1 MAARKKQDFEARLAR
16 LTEIVETLEREDAPL
31 EKGMA
36 LYREGVD
43 LVTACREQLEKAR
56 YEVTVFN
63 QAGELV
69 PNSQEA
75 QEAQEAQEPEQT
87 QQGAEAPVDD

>member
-1 MAARKKQDFEARLAR
+1 MPPKKKQDFEARLAR
-16 LTEIVETLEREDAPL
+16 LTEIAETLEREDAPL

-43 LVTACREQLEKAR
+43 LVKACREQLETAR

-63 QAGELV
+63 QAGEIV
-69 PNSQEA
+69 PGSEEA
-75 QEAQEAQEPEQT
+75 RELEQAQK
-87 QQGAEAPVDD
+87 GANAPSEE